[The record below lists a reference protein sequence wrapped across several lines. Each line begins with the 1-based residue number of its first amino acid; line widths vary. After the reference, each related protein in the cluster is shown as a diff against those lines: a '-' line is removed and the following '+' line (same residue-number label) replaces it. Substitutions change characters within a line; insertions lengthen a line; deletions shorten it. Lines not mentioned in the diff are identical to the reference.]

1 MMMEELN
8 VSGVV
13 ESSMKLLVK
22 DIFLFVNK
30 NIKKIKLK
38 VKVSLI

>member
-8 VSGVV
+8 VSGVI
-13 ESSMKLLVK
+13 ENSMKLLVK
-22 DIFLFVNK
+22 DIFLCVNK

-38 VKVSLI
+38 VKVNLI